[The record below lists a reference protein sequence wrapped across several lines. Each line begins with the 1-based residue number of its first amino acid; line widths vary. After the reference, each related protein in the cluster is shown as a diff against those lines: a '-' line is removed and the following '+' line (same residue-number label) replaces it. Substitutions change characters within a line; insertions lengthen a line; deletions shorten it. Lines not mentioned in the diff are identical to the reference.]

1 MSEQKRT
8 PMDDIME
15 KLQQGVQEMF
25 QSDRYKEYLS
35 CLKSFTQYSFNNSIL
50 IASQK
55 PDATLVAGYRAW
67 EIHHDRHVRKGEK
80 GIKIIAPMPKKTEN
94 LVEKKDPVTG
104 KTLLDSN
111 GKPVMENVVIPQ
123 YRVVTV
129 FDVSQTEGKE
139 LPTLDVQTLKGS
151 VHRFEDLME
160 AIRRICPVP
169 ISIEKME
176 MEANGYYHHLEKRIV
191 VKEGMSEAQTMKTTL
206 HETAHALLHDRDLV
220 DEMHARIVRFRLE
233 VRDGRRHFA
242 DDAHAHLL
250 AVDFY
255 RLDRVR
261 LQRSPGLVRLV
272 IDDIGCEHRA
282 ALDGFF
288 QIVQAEIVL
297 VVARDDGIVA
307 DGPERIEHRVRLPLI
322 RMLHHVGVKRRA
334 LHDITGVDDERI
346 IVLRQFRAVRLDDR
360 ADLRETDIRR
370 FRREIVPAN
379 HAAVYVRGRV
389 DREVT
394 GKSRPRRDGSRQ
406 GSQGK
411 RT

>member
-139 LPTLDVQTLKGS
+139 LPQIIEQPFEAIGEVTRAMLGNFIDNLYLSGIRVNLQNYGTDFAGQVQRINETANFTNSKGTIQFKQYYCITVNENMDNASKLATIYHELGHIFCGHIPCPNQKYIPTRGYLPKEVEEFEAESVCWLLCERQGIKNPSAQYLSTYLKGNGQVPNIS
-151 VHRFEDLME
+151 LTNVLKAAGEIE
-160 AIRRICPVP
+160 QIR
-169 ISIEKME
+169 K
-176 MEANGYYHHLEKRIV
+176 
-191 VKEGMSEAQTMKTTL
+191 
-206 HETAHALLHDRDLV
+206 
-220 DEMHARIVRFRLE
+220 
-233 VRDGRRHFA
+233 
-242 DDAHAHLL
+242 
-250 AVDFY
+250 
-255 RLDRVR
+255 
-261 LQRSPGLVRLV
+261 
-272 IDDIGCEHRA
+272 
-282 ALDGFF
+282 
-288 QIVQAEIVL
+288 
-297 VVARDDGIVA
+297 
-307 DGPERIEHRVRLPLI
+307 
-322 RMLHHVGVKRRA
+322 GV
-334 LHDITGVDDERI
+334 
-346 IVLRQFRAVRLDDR
+346 
-360 ADLRETDIRR
+360 
-370 FRREIVPAN
+370 
-379 HAAVYVRGRV
+379 
-389 DREVT
+389 
-394 GKSRPRRDGSRQ
+394 SRPR
-406 GSQGK
+406 K
-411 RT
+411 ELLVKEK